1 MLRQMMT
8 FDTQEMARF
17 EALFANPSPE
27 AMHALEPRVFEW
39 FVAYVFFCAGYQVEY
54 VAEQRFPYGPGVDL
68 NLYADEAA
76 QRPIA
81 RVEAR
86 RYRPDR
92 DHLIEFHDVT
102 DFLGILQLAGGE
114 PGYLIT
120 TSDFNAPAR
129 VAAQLENAEGKLRL
143 VNGDDLVRYI
153 TYLRGSRIRDVHGN
167 LRTPT
172 PTSPDWL
179 LSPPNDGPGSHAFA
193 LTVTNNKG
201 GVAKTTTTLNL
212 GLALAQRG
220 KRVLLVDLDG
230 QGSLTADL
238 PLPAPAE
245 GARRRPASVPH
256 REVSLNSYFSG
267 EVTLTSLVQPT
278 RFERVWLLP
287 SHPEL
292 HRMDTGGVAR
302 PDAELAFMRAIHSSE
317 LVAPALAHALDAQPE
332 AFDWILID
340 TPSAQSFYTRIALG
354 ACDAAIIP
362 INVEAFALN
371 GISGAFATA
380 KAMRALVTKDGNAVR
395 MLGCAITR
403 WKATANARKEEALLR
418 AGLPQLPI
426 ALFRTVIPYDEKIEQ
441 AHLAITGGAMRNLFG
456 FASSVAALRY
466 NELLDETLE
475 KVGSR

>member
-1 MLRQMMT
+1 MMT
-8 FDTQEMARF
+8 FDLDQVARY
-17 EALFANPSPE
+17 EALFADPSPE
-27 AMHALEPRVFEW
+27 AMYALEPRAFEW

-54 VAEQRFPYGPGVDL
+54 VAEQHFPDGPGVDL
-68 NLYADEAA
+68 NLYGDEAA
-76 QRPIA
+76 RRPVA
-81 RVEAR
+81 RIEAR
-86 RYRPDR
+86 RYQPDHNLIDVR
-92 DHLIEFHDVT
+92 DIAAFW
-102 DFLGILQLAGGE
+102 GMLQLAGGE

-120 TSDFNAPAR
+120 TSDFNRNAR
-129 VAAQLENAEGKLRL
+129 AAAQLENAEGKLRL
-143 VNGDDLVRYI
+143 VNGEDLVRYI
-153 TYLRGSRIRDVHGN
+153 TYIRGSRIRDAHGN
-167 LRTPT
+167 VRTPT
-172 PTSPDWL
+172 PTPPDWL
-179 LSPPNDGPGSHAFA
+179 LSPPHNSARSHAFA

-238 PLPAPAE
+238 PLPAPAA
-245 GARRRPASVPH
+245 GARRRPAPLP
-256 REVSLNSYFSG
+256 RRDVSLNSYFSG
-267 EVTLTSLVQPT
+267 EAPLASLVQPT

-302 PDAELAFMRAIHSSE
+302 PDAELAFMQAIHSPE
-317 LVAPALAHALDAQPE
+317 LVAPAPVGAEDAQPE
-332 AFDWILID
+332 PFDWILID

-380 KAMRALVTKDGNAVR
+380 KAMRALVTRDDRTVR
-395 MLGCAITR
+395 MLGCVITR
-403 WKATANARKEEALLR
+403 WKSTANARKEEAILR
-418 AGLPQLPI
+418 TALPQLPI
-426 ALFRTVIPYDEKIEQ
+426 SLFRTIIPYDERIEQ

-456 FASSVAALRY
+456 FAASIAAMGY
-466 NELLDETLE
+466 NGLCDEMLE
-475 KVGSR
+475 KAGAR